1 MCSFVIPRA
10 KAKLTLL
17 SFVEVLPNDI
27 IYTRFSHKSLFPG
40 AVCPRIVQKECFFFP
55 FYLWG
60 MNNIVRHTF
69 SLGSQEDNH
78 Y

>member
-1 MCSFVIPRA
+1 MCSFVIPRG

-40 AVCPRIVQKECFFFP
+40 AACPRIVQKGCFSFLSIF
-55 FYLWG
+55 
-60 MNNIVRHTF
+60 
-69 SLGSQEDNH
+69 EA
-78 Y
+78 